1 MSLLNKDTHKK
12 VQSLAK
18 STCANFVDG
27 GCVFGGACDYFTK
40 YEGSISCDYFEQSV
54 LPADKELEQ
63 TYKEQHGIIY
73 VEKSIGKY
81 DRTCKG
87 CDKQFRTDSKNVL
100 TCSNECRSELRKQTK
115 RKHYL
120 GQS

>member
-1 MSLLNKDTHKK
+1 MSLLDKDTHKK

-18 STCANFVDG
+18 GTCANFVDG

-40 YEGSISCDYFEQSV
+40 YGGSISCDYFEQSV

-63 TYKEQHGIIY
+63 AYKEQHGIIY

-81 DRTCKG
+81 ERTCKG
-87 CDKQFRTDSKNVL
+87 CDKQFKTDSKNTL
-100 TCSNECRSELRKQTK
+100 TCSNECRSVLRKQTK

>member
-1 MSLLNKDTHKK
+1 MSLLDKDTHTK
-12 VQSLAK
+12 VKSLAK

-27 GCVFGGACDYFTK
+27 RCVFGGACDYFTK
-40 YEGSISCDYFEQSV
+40 YGGSISCDYFEQSV

-63 TYKEQHGIIY
+63 AYKEQHGISY
-73 VEKSIGKY
+73 VEKAIGKY

-87 CDKQFRTDSKNVL
+87 CDKQFKTDSKNTL
-100 TCSNECRSELRKQTK
+100 TCSNECRSALRKESK
-115 RKHYL
+115 RKHYI